1 MNIKLRAKDYQM
13 FKKLLEKLFAK
24 LDKKLHKKTYSDIQ
38 DENIN
43 YEIELSNV
51 NELIEDYEEEIREFR
66 NR

>member
-1 MNIKLRAKDYQM
+1 M
-13 FKKLLEKLFAK
+13 FKKLLEKLFTK

-43 YEIELSNV
+43 YEIDLSNA

-66 NR
+66 NRLSD